1 MFYTYNVDISNAKE
15 MFNFI
20 NNHFTYSTL
29 NSWNGLR
36 SIANNVKL
44 HRLHLSGDWTRVCA
58 MLFDGTDRCGLG
70 TEIGDTIAEWEIA
83 HPGYKCYFNGR
94 SGGYLVL
101 YNDGNNKSVVPDCI
115 GDYDNY
121 EDFKADARDNYGGVK
136 YLMDELRET
145 TQLIREFDKL
155 CDDLRDI
162 VDAYSKLDV
171 AQAIM
176 ESIVDEFNEYYED
189 DLNVLNFSLLRI
201 VDGKID
207 LNEIIKMR
215 SLLDAFISMFKGYD
229 NLILKSDENGN
240 FWAEER

>member
-29 NSWNGLR
+29 NSWNRLR

-44 HRLHLSGDWTRVCA
+44 YKLNLSGDWGKVCA
-58 MLFDGTDRCGLG
+58 MLSDDLDRCGLCAD
-70 TEIGDTIAEWEIA
+70 IRDTIAEWENA
-83 HPGYKCYFNGR
+83 HPGYLCGFNGR

-101 YNDGNNKSVVPDCI
+101 YNAEDNKSVVPDCI

-121 EDFKADARDNYGGVK
+121 EDFKADAKDNYGGVK
-136 YLMDELRET
+136 YLMEELRET
-145 TQLIREFDKL
+145 TQLIRDFDKL

-162 VDAYSKLDV
+162 VDAYSKLDI
-171 AQAIM
+171 AQIIT
-176 ESIVDEFNEYYED
+176 ESIVEEFNEYYED
-189 DLNVLNFSLLRI
+189 DLNILNFSFLRL
-201 VDGKID
+201 VDGKIN

-215 SLLDAFISMFKGYD
+215 SLLDAFIHMFKDYD

-240 FWAEER
+240 FWTEER